1 MTSVTP
7 GDPAHREGVWPKA
20 DCPVPAE
27 PLYGP
32 LIFWGRLAMKFRPL
46 ALIAALLLL
55 APTAGA
61 QTSQRQWFE
70 DGPTPLRYEIAVTP
84 NAESGTFTGDAR
96 ITIEVTEPTQTVTMN
111 ALGLDVSRARIDNAN
126 VGVSADAEAQTL
138 TLTTRRPLRPGQHV
152 VDISYAG
159 AIQDEAYGLFR
170 VEYQDDGQTK
180 RALAT
185 QFEPGDARRFA
196 PMWDQPNRRA
206 VFSLTVTAPRDQMVI
221 GNMPVEQTTSLR
233 GGLTRTRFADTPSMP
248 SYLLFLAVGDFE
260 RVTRDV
266 DGVELGVVV
275 RRGETHRAQE
285 ALNAG
290 EQSLRYFTDYFGIR
304 YPLPKLDM
312 IGVPGAGGFGAMEN
326 WGAILYFD
334 QYLLVDENS
343 SEAERQNVFG
353 IVAHEIAHQWFG
365 NLVTMMWWD
374 DLWLNEGFAS
384 WMAAKATEAVH
395 PDWNPWLA
403 QMIDGTSTAMAL
415 DARQGTHPVVQ
426 TVNTLD
432 EANLAFD
439 TITYE
444 KGLAVIRMLEA
455 YVGEEDF
462 RTGVRNYL
470 NGRLYGNARTEDLW
484 TAVQAA
490 SGQPVLEI
498 ARSFTTQPGFPVLM
512 VSAPDCRAT
521 RGATLQLA
529 QRRFAM
535 DDASRTSE
543 RWSIPIVARRLDN
556 DAVRLV
562 MSGESQSAAFAPA
575 CTPYLVNAGQSG
587 FFRVLY
593 DRANFARLTQR
604 FATLDDAD
612 QLGLLLDYWAFGRS
626 GDAPFTDYLELVNVI
641 PADANPI
648 IVIDTIGSMQALAA
662 YAEGRPSD
670 AAVKAYGVRTLRPY
684 FERAGWTA
692 RVGETSNDSQMRASL
707 IAALGSLGDEAVI
720 TEARRR
726 VRSGE
731 AIPAGIRNAVLSVY
745 AEHATHADYEALL
758 GQARAASDFVEQ
770 RRLWRQ
776 LAAAYDETLARRTLQ
791 MTLGN
796 DIPRQLRTQVIASVA
811 AAHPRLTWD
820 FLVAN
825 RTTVEGYL
833 DPLQRLEFPAGIAGA
848 SSDPAMAEEL
858 ERYAANFPEGARPTI
873 AAAQAQIR
881 LRAQT
886 VAERMPAVEAW
897 IAARRR

>member
-1 MTSVTP
+1 MN
-7 GDPAHREGVWPKA
+7 
-20 DCPVPAE
+20 
-27 PLYGP
+27 
-32 LIFWGRLAMKFRPL
+32 FRPL
-46 ALIAALLLL
+46 LLVAALLALSP
-55 APTAGA
+55 AADA
-61 QTSQRQWFE
+61 QTTQRHWFE
-70 DGPTPLRYEIAVTP
+70 SGPLPLRYEIAVTP
-84 NAESGTFTGDAR
+84 NTHAATFVGEAR
-96 ITIEVTEPTQTVTMN
+96 ITIEVTEPTQSVTMN
-111 ALGLDVSRARIDNAN
+111 ALGLTVSRAEIDNAN
-126 VGVSADAEAQTL
+126 ANVALDEDAQTL
-138 TLTTRRPLRPGQHV
+138 TLTTRRTLRPGRHTIEITYTGV
-152 VDISYAG
+152 
-159 AIQDEAYGLFR
+159 IQDEAYGLFR

-206 VFSLTVTAPRDQMVI
+206 VFSLTVTAPSDQMVV
-221 GNMPVEQTTSLR
+221 GNMPAAETTQLS

-285 ALNAG
+285 ALTAG

-365 NLVTMMWWD
+365 NLVTMNWWD

-403 QMIDGTSTAMAL
+403 QMIDGTATAMAL

-470 NGRLYGNARTEDLW
+470 NSRLYGNARTEDLW

-498 ARSFTTQPGFPVLM
+498 ARSFTTQPGFPVLN
-512 VSAPDCRAT
+512 AQGRDCVT
-521 RGATLQLA
+521 GRGPTVELT

-535 DDASRTSE
+535 DESARTTSYWNVPVVMQRLPDGAPTRFVFGAGSQVE
-543 RWSIPIVARRLDN
+543 RINVLPTN
-556 DAVRLV
+556 C
-562 MSGESQSAAFAPA
+562 Q
-575 CTPYLVNAGQSG
+575 PYIVNAGQSG

-593 DRANFARLTQR
+593 DASNLRGLTQR
-604 FATLDDAD
+604 FATLDSAD

-626 GDAPFTDYLELVNVI
+626 GDAQFSDYLNLVEAI
-641 PADANPI
+641 PADADPL
-648 IVIDTIGSMQALAA
+648 IVMDTASSMTTLAG
-662 YAEGRPSD
+662 YAAGRPSE
-670 AAVKAYGVRTLRPY
+670 AAVRANGVRVLHP
-684 FERAGWTA
+684 FMARAGW
-692 RVGETSNDSQMRASL
+692 DSQPGELSNTIRARATL
-707 IAALGSLGDEAVI
+707 INALGSLGDAQVI
-720 TEARRR
+720 AEARRR

-731 AIPAGIRNAVLSVY
+731 ALPAGIRTATLSVF
-745 AEHATHADYEALL
+745 AANANEADYNLL
-758 GQARAASDFVEQ
+758 LAQARAATDFVEQ
-770 RRLWRQ
+770 RRQWLL
-776 LAAAYDETLARRTLQ
+776 LASAEDDALARRTLQ
-791 MTLGN
+791 MTLG
-796 DIPRQLRTQVIASVA
+796 DEIPRQIRTQVIASVA
-811 AAHPRLTWD
+811 DAHPRMAWD

-825 RTTVEGYL
+825 RAAVEAYL
-833 DPLQRLEFPAGIAGA
+833 DQLTRLEFPTNIAA
-848 SSDPAMAEEL
+848 ISSDPAMVYEL
-858 ERYAANFPEGARPTI
+858 ERYAANFPEGARPTV

-886 VAERMPAVEAW
+886 IAERMPVVEAW
-897 IAARRR
+897 IAARR